1 MIREVIREVLS
12 EWRLLSYIC
21 RWTIC
26 LLHAQTIEH
35 WSGALA
41 LGVVSRRVY
50 TGTGSGGVSP
60 TLWVQCTDLCDS
72 LATLALGVSIYS
84 LN

>member
-41 LGVVSRRVY
+41 LGVVSQ
-50 TGTGSGGVSP
+50 GLHWHLEWGGEPHTVGP
-60 TLWVQCTDLCDS
+60 VH
-72 LATLALGVSIYS
+72 
-84 LN
+84 